1 MAIQLIQGLK
11 KIRKVIRLASG
22 LPDAGRQWVVW
33 WYCGINKN
41 HQAESQPSALV
52 AFRELLSSG
61 HLSDDVYHRR
71 VPLTALGQVRVGT
84 VWKEGLCQAEV
95 ILDTKEFAVDFT
107 KGEWK
112 LTSFWLAAENGELPP
127 FPHGIYPL
135 KYQKDQNWL
144 LEFALATG
152 GRLIVPCLEFFTRCY
167 GRSAELRRVLATY
180 PWSECKEK
188 RLYAPLDEPEE
199 PDRWKVK
206 LRKRLVNGDVVLLAH
221 AKYELYTERAV
232 KAIYAQIEA
241 HYESASPKP
250 AFIKVA
256 PWFRGPASIKA
267 KGIWFDD
274 GKSFLA
280 LQVVGCSDPSGV
292 PILRGRENSNNAKER
307 TENDEPGSAWAG
319 MPTRV
324 LAKLPEIVD
333 LTDEVEPDP
342 SAISME
348 IEDPEFEV
356 LGQPRVVVEMKKNRA
371 HSSSG
376 QKVKGTDASQF
387 SSGEPYGRGQGVGY
401 ASIHA
406 RPVMESEGMLRD
418 MWNAMLFMKRAYPK
432 RVTSVAFF
440 TVNDG
445 YKETPEPTLI
455 PFAPFAEKDDVK
467 PDVRN
472 WPYIR
477 LGSSPDVRGVLVAR
491 MTIDGRQIHI
501 MEIQRRPQ
509 KRKDSQG
516 NTQEAEESFQGLVFE
531 VTNHVNIDAWA
542 DFLLTEVR
550 GVKGVVGKLL
560 RKCPGP
566 AETFRHLPAKTEE
579 MPCEAA
585 LKSALTK
592 VGVNL

>member
-11 KIRKVIRLASG
+11 KIRKVVRIASG
-22 LPDAGRQWVVW
+22 LPDTRRQWLVW

-61 HLSDDVYHRR
+61 HLSDDVFHRR

-112 LTSFWLAAENGELPP
+112 LTSFLQATESAALPP

-180 PWSECKEK
+180 PWIECKEK

-241 HYESASPKP
+241 HYESGSPKP
-250 AFIKVA
+250 AFVKVA

-280 LQVVGCSDPSGV
+280 LQVVGCSDPGGV
-292 PILRGRENSNNAKER
+292 PILRGRENSNNAEDR
-307 TENDEPGSAWAG
+307 AENDEPGSAWAG
-319 MPTRV
+319 MPARV

-356 LGQPRVVVEMKKNRA
+356 LGQQRVIVEMKKSRA
-371 HSSSG
+371 QSSSG

-387 SSGEPYGRGQGVGY
+387 SSGEPHGRGQGVGY

-418 MWNAMLFMKRAYPK
+418 MWNAMLLLKKKQPELIQ
-432 RVTSVAFF
+432 SVEWF
-440 TVNDG
+440 TFEDG
-445 YKETPEPTLI
+445 YRLEVEPRLIGIPPFQEGDEVDAATRKWPYMDTTLI
-455 PFAPFAEKDDVK
+455 PEA
-467 PDVRN
+467 
-472 WPYIR
+472 
-477 LGSSPDVRGVLVAR
+477 RGVLVAR
-491 MTIDGRQIHI
+491 MMVQSTPLHI
-501 MEIQRRPQ
+501 IEIQRRSV
-509 KRKDSQG
+509 KKKGKDGVPEKSEEPFKG
-516 NTQEAEESFQGLVFE
+516 LAFVLDNQEDLERWLRE
-531 VTNHVNIDAWA
+531 
-542 DFLLTEVR
+542 FLSEVR
-550 GVKGVVGKLL
+550 RIRGVVYKLAA
-560 RKCPGP
+560 RCPGRAFAFPHSP
-566 AETFRHLPAKTEE
+566 AAWESV
-579 MPCEAA
+579 PCEAA
-585 LKSALTK
+585 VLNVIRKRSL
-592 VGVNL
+592 VF